1 MSRAFESLTVGR
13 WQLPQ
18 RFVMAPLT
26 RNRAGAGHAPTTLNA
41 EYYAQRAGAGLIV
54 TEGTAPSQVGQGYLD
69 VPGLYTDEQVAGWRL
84 VADAVHARDGVVV
97 AQLMHAGRIAHADNK
112 DGVET
117 VSASAVQAP
126 GEMVTADGSK
136 PHDVPRSP
144 DTDEVA
150 GLVADFVTAARNA
163 VAAGLDGVEVHAAN
177 GYLLHQFLDPTI
189 NLRDDVYGGTPENRA
204 RFVVEVVTAVAEA
217 IGADRVGLRLSP
229 GHQFNGVGE
238 EIGTDLTA
246 TYRAVVDGVAPLGLA
261 YLSLLASPLEPLET
275 LVRDLRERFDG
286 VVFLND
292 GFGDVTTLG
301 SVEELLETGLA
312 DAVVVGRPFLANPD
326 LDERWRQGAELNEP
340 DQATFYGG
348 GAEGYTDYPTL
359 DGLLSSRTLI
369 VRPSLSPVGRPDLF
383 RTAGGVPARR
393 TPGRDDPEHP
403 DGDRDRVDH
412 RERVEVGAHGD
423 GVRDPAEREREG
435 GAEGVGD
442 RERGGVEAAV
452 GVGGDGEH
460 RHARTGVGEAHP
472 DAGEDVRGD
481 RGDGR
486 QVDAS

>member
-26 RNRAGAGHAPTTLNA
+26 RNRAGAGHAPTALNA

-69 VPGLYTDEQVAGWRL
+69 VPGLYTDEQVQGWRL
-84 VADAVHARDGVVV
+84 VADAVHARGGVVV

-117 VSASAVQAP
+117 IAPSAVQAP
-126 GEMVTADGSK
+126 GEMITAEGPK
-136 PHDVPRSP
+136 PHDVPRAP
-144 DTDEVA
+144 ETDEVA

-189 NLRDDVYGGTPENRA
+189 NLRDDAYGGSPENRA
-204 RFVVEVVTAVAEA
+204 GFVVEVVTAVAEA

-229 GHQFNGVGE
+229 GHAFNGVGE
-238 EIGTDLTA
+238 EIGADLTA
-246 TYRAVVDGVAPLGLA
+246 TYRAVVDGVSSLGVA

-286 VVFLND
+286 VVLLND
-292 GFGDVTTLG
+292 GFGDVTTLD
-301 SVEELLETGLA
+301 SVEQLLGTGLA

-326 LDERWRQGAELNEP
+326 LDERWRKGADLNEP

-359 DGLLSSRTLI
+359 D
-369 VRPSLSPVGRPDLF
+369 
-383 RTAGGVPARR
+383 
-393 TPGRDDPEHP
+393 
-403 DGDRDRVDH
+403 
-412 RERVEVGAHGD
+412 
-423 GVRDPAEREREG
+423 
-435 GAEGVGD
+435 
-442 RERGGVEAAV
+442 EA
-452 GVGGDGEH
+452 
-460 RHARTGVGEAHP
+460 
-472 DAGEDVRGD
+472 
-481 RGDGR
+481 
-486 QVDAS
+486 S

>member
-126 GEMVTADGSK
+126 GEMVTADGNK
-136 PHDVPRSP
+136 PHDVPRAPS
-144 DTDEVA
+144 TDEVA

-238 EIGTDLTA
+238 ELGSTDLTA

-286 VVFLND
+286 IVLIND
-292 GFGDVTTLG
+292 GFGDVTSLG

-359 DGLLSSRTLI
+359 
-369 VRPSLSPVGRPDLF
+369 
-383 RTAGGVPARR
+383 
-393 TPGRDDPEHP
+393 
-403 DGDRDRVDH
+403 
-412 RERVEVGAHGD
+412 
-423 GVRDPAEREREG
+423 
-435 GAEGVGD
+435 
-442 RERGGVEAAV
+442 EA
-452 GVGGDGEH
+452 
-460 RHARTGVGEAHP
+460 
-472 DAGEDVRGD
+472 
-481 RGDGR
+481 
-486 QVDAS
+486 S